1 MKTVYS
7 ILFLFLSLFIHSQ
20 NSSEIKQVIKDV
32 NSEKQVIILKDL
44 MSDWS
49 IETIE
54 NFSSENNLPKK
65 LSDLKLKETVSI
77 EENNKKYVY
86 KLLNESNQKEFRV
99 SYIYLDG
106 SQLSKS
112 EIDSTRALII
122 KKFHSGTPFSD
133 LADDY
138 NMDSNSKKG
147 DLGWFEEGKMVK
159 EFEKA
164 IKNYKKNDI
173 FNVDVETRNW
183 YYVVLKTHQ
192 DRNNLK
198 KLFLRVE
205 VKE

>member
-1 MKTVYS
+1 MPNWSVETVEY
-7 ILFLFLSLFIHSQ
+7 
-20 NSSEIKQVIKDV
+20 
-32 NSEKQVIILKDL
+32 
-44 MSDWS
+44 
-49 IETIE
+49 
-54 NFSSENNLPKK
+54 FSSENNLPIK
-65 LSDLKLKETVSI
+65 LSHLKLKEITNI
-77 EENNKKYVY
+77 DENNKKYVY
-86 KLLNESNQKEFRV
+86 KLIDESNQKEFRA

-112 EIDSTRALII
+112 KIDSIRNLII
-122 KKFHSGTPFSD
+122 KKFDSGIPFPD
-133 LADDY
+133 LVDDY
-138 NMDSNSKKG
+138 NMDSNYKKG

-192 DRNNLK
+192 DRVK
-198 KLFLRVE
+198 KRKLFLKIE